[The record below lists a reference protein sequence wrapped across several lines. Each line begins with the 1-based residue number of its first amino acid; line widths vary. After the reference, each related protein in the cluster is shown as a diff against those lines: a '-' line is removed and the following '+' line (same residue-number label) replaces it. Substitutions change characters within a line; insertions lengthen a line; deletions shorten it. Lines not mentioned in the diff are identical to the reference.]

1 MHNNKKYR
9 LGMLIAILLFLMP
22 LHGHAGIYTAT
33 FLNEFQTDAVYLFL
47 YDDSRN
53 HDVRFQ
59 DVTLTGPSSWGVAEQ
74 TDTFLQFSGVN
85 EAGPGDLR
93 FSITFEDGRN
103 SRNMTPF
110 TLEWAEYLN
119 GSPST
124 SGAMGT
130 LSFERNRGS
139 LNWVASSDFNST
151 VPTPIPGS
159 TWLLMSGLFFLAG
172 VRRHNRR

>member
-1 MHNNKKYR
+1 MHNIKKYR
-9 LGMLIAILLFLMP
+9 LGVLIAILLFIMP
-22 LHGHAGIYTAT
+22 LHGHAGTYTAT

-47 YDDSRN
+47 YDDRSN
-53 HDVRFQ
+53 QDVRFQ
-59 DVTLTGPSSWGVAEQ
+59 DVAFTGPSSWGIAQQ
-74 TDTFLQFSGVN
+74 TDTFLNFRGTS

-93 FSITFEDGRN
+93 FRITFNDDRN
-103 SRNMTPF
+103 NPNIIPF
-110 TLEWAEYLN
+110 TIEWAEYLN

-124 SGAMGT
+124 SDAMGT
-130 LSFERNRGS
+130 LSMERDRGR
-139 LNWVASSDFNST
+139 LTWVATNDFNST

>member
-1 MHNNKKYR
+1 MHSIKKKY
-9 LGMLIAILLFLMP
+9 LGAVIAIIIFIMP
-22 LHGHAGIYTAT
+22 LHGHAGTYTTT

-47 YDDSRN
+47 DDVDPDY
-53 HDVRFQ
+53 DVRFQ
-59 DVTLTGPSSWGVAEQ
+59 DVTFRGPNSWGIAEQ
-74 TDTFLQFSGVN
+74 TDTFLQFSGTS
-85 EAGPGDLR
+85 EAGPNDLR
-93 FSITFEDGRN
+93 FRITFQDN
-103 SRNMTPF
+103 SSSRRIIPF

-124 SGAMGT
+124 SDAMGT
-130 LSFERNRGS
+130 LSLERSRGR
-139 LNWVASSDFNST
+139 LTWVATNDFNAT